1 MGDGG
6 RGCVSEEE
14 KRACDKTTTT
24 DTESSAAGSAA
35 CFSLERQSLVGCQVG
50 RERLRTRGGGITL

>member
-35 CFSLERQSLVGCQVG
+35 ASPSRESLIGCQVG